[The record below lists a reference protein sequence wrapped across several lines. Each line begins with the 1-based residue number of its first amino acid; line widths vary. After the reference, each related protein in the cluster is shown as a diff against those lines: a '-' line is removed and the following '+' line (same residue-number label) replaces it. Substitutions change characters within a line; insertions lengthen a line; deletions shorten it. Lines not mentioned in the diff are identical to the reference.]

1 MSAIGT
7 IGYWLLERVRDLL
20 RWPVNLF
27 RDGPRRVRRF
37 AAVTYPG
44 RSWKWRL
51 HTLSC
56 ALFDLTGGP
65 ELAQFLMHLF
75 MVTSPL
81 TAEEIAAAGSILGSN
96 AIRYGEVRI
105 AERGILPLVFRHNR
119 GRAFAT
125 WRSVHLPG
133 AGHRHRGNLGL
144 LIHELTHVYQYEQ
157 VGSRYIGE
165 ALHAQR
171 QMGMACYHYGGES
184 GLATA
189 RAAGRTLRTFNREAQ
204 AQIAQDYYMRQAAGE
219 DLAGYESFIEDL
231 RAGVC

>member
-1 MSAIGT
+1 MSVVRAIAF
-7 IGYWLLERVRDLL
+7 WLLERVRDLL

-27 RDGPRRVRRF
+27 RDGPRRIRRF
-37 AAVTYPG
+37 ATVAAPG

-51 HTLSC
+51 HTFAST
-56 ALFDLTGGP
+56 LFDLTGGP
-65 ELAQFLMHLF
+65 ELAQFLMHLA

-81 TAEEIAAAGSILGSN
+81 TAEEIAAAGSILGAG

-105 AERGILPLVFRHNR
+105 AEGGILKLVFRYNG

-125 WRSVHLPG
+125 WRSIHLPG
-133 AGHRHRGNLGL
+133 VGHRHRGNMGL

-171 QMGMACYHYGGES
+171 RMGMACYHYGGES

-189 RAAGRTLRTFNREAQ
+189 RAAGWTLRTFNREAQ
-204 AQIAQDYYMRQAAGE
+204 AQIAQDFYMRQAAGK
-219 DLAGYESFIEDL
+219 DLAVYESFIEEL
-231 RAGVC
+231 RAGSC